1 MTSLHIHLSLL
12 LIISVMLSG
21 FVWIACEEATPSP
34 EDDWELIPVAQ
45 KLVSF
50 SQKASGLYL
59 SVSMPIMALNMF
71 YIITFC
77 TSGGA

>member
-1 MTSLHIHLSLL
+1 MSALHIYLSMF
-12 LIISVMLSG
+12 LIISVAFSG
-21 FVWIACEEATPSP
+21 FVWIASEEMTPT
-34 EDDWELIPVAQ
+34 ETDDWELIPVAQ

-59 SVSMPIMALNMF
+59 SVSMPIMLLNML

-77 TSGGA
+77 TGA